1 MDLGGFV
8 TSGFLTSM
16 AAMSALAGAE
26 TAPQPRCSGNL
37 RGSFLIMLNI
47 LAWLPC
53 VAQNDAHFISHRS
66 STEAAVLC
74 KLVSCNS

>member
-1 MDLGGFV
+1 MRHKAKSQQAASGSLGGFV

-53 VAQNDAHFISHRS
+53 VAH
-66 STEAAVLC
+66 TMPT
-74 KLVSCNS
+74 